1 MRVNNLVMNNRM
13 LSYC

>member
-1 MRVNNLVMNNRM
+1 MQVNNLVMKNRM